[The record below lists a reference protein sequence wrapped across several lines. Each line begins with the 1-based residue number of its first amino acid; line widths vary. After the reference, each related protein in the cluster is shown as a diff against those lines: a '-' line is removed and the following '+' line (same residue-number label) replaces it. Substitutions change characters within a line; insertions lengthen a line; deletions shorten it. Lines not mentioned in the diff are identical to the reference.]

1 MRVPIPEIN
10 GPFVLVNFLHKPRHE
25 EQTEVINYH
34 KAVFHISK
42 YQGQRFGPFCSQED
56 KKMKKY
62 GNDLHKV
69 IERLALENVCGEAG
83 CEACGVLRENF
94 KIMKETSKRTGV
106 DPDEILETSE
116 MEEHMMKLCEKQ
128 GVDYAAFMKGL
139 RNEMEKHAAENPDD
153 PDVREYMK
161 QKAAVSVDDRE

>member
-1 MRVPIPEIN
+1 
-10 GPFVLVNFLHKPRHE
+10 
-25 EQTEVINYH
+25 
-34 KAVFHISK
+34 
-42 YQGQRFGPFCSQED
+42 
-56 KKMKKY
+56 MKKY

-161 QKAAVSVDDRE
+161 QKAAVSVDDREK